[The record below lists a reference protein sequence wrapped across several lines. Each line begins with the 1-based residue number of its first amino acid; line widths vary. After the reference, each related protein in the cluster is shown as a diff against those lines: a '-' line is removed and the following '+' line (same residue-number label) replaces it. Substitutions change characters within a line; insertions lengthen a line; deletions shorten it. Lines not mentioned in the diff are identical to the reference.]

1 MRTKIGFVMAGL
13 ILILVVGQVSA
24 TTFPVDDASIAAY
37 VQVPNIS
44 LPDAVNAFYHVYE
57 LNNSYILGTIEI
69 QNLGRK
75 DYIKTYVGADGW
87 IVAYVPR
94 DVPAAQMIQWYGKDL
109 ENPTLFPTTLE
120 NAIEKVCNA
129 TGVNYSMIK
138 DNIKYYDFEFPNATN
153 IKIVIEEV
161 KERQWQRE
169 NKFSVLI
176 PVEIIVYD
184 SSVALSG
191 FCPGCVGTGY
201 SVIGYSWDNQ
211 TVIQDDYVAVNEF
224 WSDYADIPSNLLT
237 KGETHWITT
246 FASVYGFKALS
257 ATILIYSIP

>member
-153 IKIVIEEV
+153 ITIVLEKV
-161 KERQWQRE
+161 KDHQWVRE
-169 NKFSVLI
+169 NKFSILI
-176 PVEIIVYD
+176 PNEIAIYD
-184 SSVALSG
+184 ASAALLG
-191 FCPGCVGTGY
+191 FCPGCGGTGY
-201 SVIGYSWDNQ
+201 SVIEYKWDNH
-211 TVIQDDYVAVNEF
+211 TVIQDKYVAINERR
-224 WSDYADIPSNLLT
+224 SSYADIPRQLLT

-246 FASVYGFKALS
+246 YASVYGFRAFS
-257 ATILIYSIP
+257 TTILIYSIP